1 MSNSIFTPSEIDV
14 SKIEMGP
21 IKLLDSGAKTV
32 NVRYSGRNLRVEAP
46 SLNIPYGVN
55 IYDKNGPDKLKYSV
69 DLSLR
74 GADDNEQIRALQEF
88 LTAFDEHMIDV
99 GLENAGKW
107 FKKPTATR
115 ENIADYYT
123 PVVKVSRDADGNP
136 KPYPPTF
143 KINLRKKKDG
153 QFEGD
158 FYNGTVRDEKGQIAS
173 FAKDTPLEEIFP
185 KRGNVTVIFECSGV
199 WLADKRFGTTWKIF
213 QARTDTAAE
222 VIRGPAFKSDVPD
235 IRAFA
240 SKVAAPRSNVIA
252 DEFEGGSGGDDDDI
266 VAAVMP
272 PAAAPKKVEAPA
284 SVPTFKED
292 EVIEAAAVPKKTT
305 TVKKVVK
312 KV

>member
-1 MSNSIFTPSEIDV
+1 MSNGIFTPSEIDV

-21 IKLLDSGAKTV
+21 IKLLDSGAKTI

-88 LTAFDEHMIDV
+88 LTNFDEQMITA

-107 FKKPTATR
+107 FKKPAATR

-158 FYNGTVRDEKGQIAS
+158 FYNGTERDEKGQIAS
-173 FAKDTPLEEIFP
+173 FPRDTPLEEIFP
-185 KRGNVTVIFECSGV
+185 KRGNATIIFECSGV

-222 VIRGPAFKSDVPD
+222 IIRGPAFKSDVPD
-235 IRAFA
+235 IRSFT
-240 SKVAAPRSNVIA
+240 SKAAVAAPRSNVIA
-252 DEFEGGSGGDDDDI
+252 DEFEGDEEEDI

-272 PAAAPKKVEAPA
+272 PAKKAVDA
-284 SVPTFKED
+284 PTFKED
-292 EVIEAAAVPKKTT
+292 EVVEATAVPKKTT
-305 TVKKVVK
+305 TVKKIVK

>member
-1 MSNSIFTPSEIDV
+1 MSNGIFTPSEIDV
-14 SKIEMGP
+14 SKIELGP

-88 LTAFDEHMIDV
+88 LTAFDDHMIDV

-158 FYNGTVRDEKGQIAS
+158 FYNGTARDEKGQIAS

-222 VIRGPAFKSDVPD
+222 IIRGPAFKSDVPD

-240 SKVAAPRSNVIA
+240 SKTVAAAPRSNVIA
-252 DEFEGGSGGDDDDI
+252 DEFDSAGGGDDEDDI

-272 PAAAPKKVEAPA
+272 AAPKKVEAPA
-284 SVPTFKED
+284 PTFKDD